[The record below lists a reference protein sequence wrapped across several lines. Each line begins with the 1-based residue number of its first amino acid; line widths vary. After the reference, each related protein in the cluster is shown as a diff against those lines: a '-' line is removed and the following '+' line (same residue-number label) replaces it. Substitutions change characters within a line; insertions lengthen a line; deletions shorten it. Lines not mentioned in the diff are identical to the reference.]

1 MSERTTIGGTV
12 YESIGSSSSNLLLKC
27 NGTARIQWGSKLID
41 LIKNGKIAS
50 GDSSSQV
57 SVISDISEIKSDG
70 VYVLNKEKSLQL
82 WVCKNGEQYNLT
94 GVDLYISASTK
105 QDITAEQ
112 RKQAL
117 ENIGMYY
124 NTLDD
129 VRSANITNGLVYV
142 LEDSTLYTIKEGIIS
157 EFEAKLKTVTVETNN
172 EHGEII
178 NSAIK
183 IVLSIL
189 DEEYISLENDQIT
202 ISKPVHIKEYV
213 QFGSEGA
220 DAYHGYRF
228 FFNGDSSQLD
238 VDKINVRLGIP
249 THEYIEITYSDLY
262 FKFTSGSLEPHKWYL
277 ITDFQNHWK
286 LFANDTK
293 YNRPILVR
301 ALTNASFYK
310 EGQLFKD
317 RRVIIHYDITYNET
331 IKYTAESESSISA
344 KGRITWMKD
353 SNNNEANFDFLD
365 YSDFEGNP
373 LSTLHDSIEDST
385 LDSSIFPK
393 YSYNNKLTVYDLKG
407 ITVKNQILETVNVN
421 TVDFQFPDTK
431 NPEEIVEGEI
441 LPTMIMH
448 NNTITCR
455 GLTLTPNCTEF
466 YSNVLTE
473 ISNVVIDSSVFSNNI
488 IAQIYTTIPTI
499 SSIES
504 FVDVVD
510 NTIFTPT
517 QFTYSLKNVNSQGII
532 NSIISNS
539 IVKSTFGII
548 NNSTINGFI
557 TNSTFDDIAD
567 CTFDSRMIKVQ
578 FKSLLNCVLSLGSLE
593 NVTCRS
599 DISNYIISQET
610 DPILYDVNKIKDVYF
625 SNGQLSIVSDLD
637 RSFKRGMII
646 MHSGITAIPEGWA
659 ICDGNEYTYNGI
671 TSRTP
676 NLINRFIKAV
686 GTVSDISTVN
696 NPDLN
701 SANEFNLDERHLPSH
716 SHPHKAHSHS
726 FAGSDSDT
734 VSITINAVNS
744 ATEKQA
750 IVTMEGG
757 ISGHSGDDV
766 SSSNISASD
775 TVYISISGTTS
786 AVSSMENT
794 KTWANES
801 FKIEPNYYSLIFI
814 MKL

>member
-27 NGTARIQWGSKLID
+27 NGTARIQWGNKLID

-50 GDSSSQV
+50 GDSYSQV

-70 VYVLNKEKSLQL
+70 IYVLNKEKSSQL
-82 WVCKNGEQYNLT
+82 WICKNGEQYNLT

-112 RKQAL
+112 RRQAL
-117 ENIGMYY
+117 ENIGIYY

-129 VRSANITNGLVYV
+129 VRNANITNGLVYV
-142 LEDSTLYTIKEGIIS
+142 LENSTLYTIKEGIIS

-172 EHGEII
+172 EQGEII
-178 NSAIK
+178 NSTIK

-202 ISKPVHIKEYV
+202 ISKPIHIKEYV

-220 DAYHGYRF
+220 DAYHGYRL

-238 VDKINVRLGIP
+238 IDKINVRLGIP

-262 FKFTSGSLEPHKWYL
+262 SKYTSGSLEPHKWYL

-286 LFANDTK
+286 LLANSSK

-301 ALTNASFYK
+301 ALTNNSFYT

-317 RRVIIHYDITYNET
+317 RRVIIHYDITYNES
-331 IKYTAESESSISA
+331 IKQTADSESSVTA

-353 SNNNEANFDFLD
+353 GYNNEANFDFLD
-365 YSDFEGNP
+365 YTDFEGNP

-407 ITVKNQILETVNVN
+407 ITIKNNTLETVNVN
-421 TVDFQFPDTK
+421 TIDFQFNDI
-431 NPEEIVEGEI
+431 EVSQA
-441 LPTMIMH
+441 MIMH
-448 NNTITCR
+448 DNIISCR
-455 GLTLTPNCTEF
+455 GLILTQNCAEF
-466 YSNVLTE
+466 HSNVLTE
-473 ISNVVIDSSVFSNNI
+473 ISNVVIDSSVFTNNI
-488 IAQIYTTIPTI
+488 ITQIYTTILSL

-504 FVDVVD
+504 FIDVTD
-510 NTIFTPT
+510 NTIFIPT
-517 QFTYSLKNVNSQGII
+517 QFTSSLKDVNSQGII
-532 NSIISNS
+532 NSTISNS
-539 IVKSTFGII
+539 IIKSTFGTIT
-548 NNSTINGFI
+548 NSTLNGFI
-557 TNSTFDDIAD
+557 TNSTFDNITD
-567 CTFDSRMIKVQ
+567 CTFDSQITKVQ
-578 FKSLLNCVLSLGSLE
+578 FKSLINCVLSLGSLE
-593 NVTCRS
+593 NITCRS
-599 DISNYIISQET
+599 DIYNYTISQKT
-610 DPILYDVNKIKDVYF
+610 DPILYDTSKIKDIYF
-625 SNGQLSIVSDLD
+625 TNGQLCIINNT
-637 RSFKRGMII
+637 FTRGMIV
-646 MHSGITAIPEGWA
+646 MHSGITEIPEGWA

-671 TSRTP
+671 TSKTP

-686 GTVSDISTVN
+686 GTISDVLAVD

-701 SANEFNLDERHLPSH
+701 TANEFNLDERHLPSH
-716 SHPHKAHSHS
+716 SHPHKTHSHS
-726 FAGSDSDT
+726 FEGSGSDE

-766 SSSNISASD
+766 SNSDINAND
-775 TVYISISGTTS
+775 TVSINISGTTS
-786 AVSSMENT
+786 EVSSIEDT
-794 KTWANES
+794 KIWANES

>member
-27 NGTARIQWGSKLID
+27 NGTARIQWGNKLID

-70 VYVLNKEKSLQL
+70 VYVLNKEQSLQL
-82 WVCKNGEQYNLT
+82 WICKNGEQYNLT

-172 EHGEII
+172 EQGEII
-178 NSAIK
+178 NSTIK

-202 ISKPVHIKEYV
+202 ISKPIHVKEYV

-220 DAYHGYRF
+220 DAYHGYRL

-238 VDKINVRLGIP
+238 VDRINVRLGIP
-249 THEYIEITYSDLY
+249 THEYIEITYNDLY
-262 FKFTSGSLEPHKWYL
+262 SKYTSGSLEPHKWYL

-301 ALTNASFYK
+301 ALTNASFYT

-317 RRVIIHYDITYNET
+317 RRVVIHYDISYREN
-331 IKYTAESESSISA
+331 IKQTADSESSVTA

-353 SNNNEANFDFLD
+353 GQNNEANFDFLD
-365 YSDFEGNP
+365 YTDFEGNP
-373 LSTLHDSIEDST
+373 LSTLHDSIEDSA

-407 ITVKNQILETVNVN
+407 ITVKNQTLETVNVN

-431 NPEEIVEGEI
+431 KPEDMTEGEV

-448 NNTITCR
+448 DNIISCR
-455 GLTLTPNCTEF
+455 GLTLTPNCAEF
-466 YSNVLTE
+466 HSNVLTE
-473 ISNVVIDSSVFSNNI
+473 ISNVVIDTSVFTKNT
-488 IAQIYTTIPTI
+488 IAQIYTTIPSV

-504 FVDVVD
+504 FVDVTD
-510 NTIFTPT
+510 NTVFTPT
-517 QFTYSLKNVNSQGII
+517 QFTSSLKNVTSQGII
-532 NSIISNS
+532 NSTISNS
-539 IVKSTFGII
+539 ITQSTFGTITK
-548 NNSTINGFI
+548 STINGFI
-557 TNSTFDDIAD
+557 TNSTFDDITD
-567 CTFDSRMIKVQ
+567 CTFNSQINKVQ
-578 FKSLLNCVLSLGSLE
+578 FKSLFNCVLSLGSLE
-593 NVTCRS
+593 NITCRS
-599 DISNYIISQET
+599 DISNYTISQET
-610 DPILYDVNKIKDVYF
+610 DPILYDVSKIKDVYF
-625 SNGQLSIVSDLD
+625 ANGQLSIVSDAGGA
-637 RSFKRGMII
+637 FNRGMIV

-671 TSRTP
+671 TSKTP

-686 GTVSDISTVN
+686 GAISDIAAID

-701 SANEFNLDERHLPSH
+701 ASNEFNLDERHLPSH

-726 FAGSDSDT
+726 FEGSGSDT

-744 ATEKQA
+744 AVEKQA

-757 ISGHSGDDV
+757 TSGPSGDDV
-766 SSSNISASD
+766 SSADISASD
-775 TVYISISGTTS
+775 TVSISISGTTS
-786 AVSSMENT
+786 EVTSMEDT